1 MKEKHAT
8 DPQFLYDEHGKS
20 VYVLLSM
27 KDYKTIMTE
36 LEDYH
41 DAQIADQAYEEFTQ
55 GRPLEEAIKQLLDT
69 KP

>member
-1 MKEKHAT
+1 
-8 DPQFLYDEHGKS
+8 
-20 VYVLLSM
+20 M